1 MENESQNS
9 LIQDAKHIVLAF
21 YEDLATMPHDGIGS
35 ALDRHMAPEYRWRGV
50 YPFGE
55 GLDARQVQQQVYGL
69 LWQAFPVR
77 QWRRDIFFAGFNDA
91 SDEQQ
96 VWTCS
101 MGHLMGLFDKPWLDI
116 PPTGKIALL
125 RFAEFHQ
132 VVGGKIAQ
140 TALFLDIIGL
150 MQQAGCYPLPEPTGN
165 YFAYPGPQ
173 THDGLLRDASDP
185 AEGAATMDLV
195 NRMVADLNALN
206 KSGEDR
212 CPPEYL
218 ARTWREDMVWYGP
231 SGIGASMSIPRYQQQ
246 HQYPFRE
253 GLTDKVYNGHVAR
266 FAEGSY
272 AGFFGWPNLTNRPA
286 GGFLGLPASQTP
298 GDMRVVDIY
307 RRDGDKLAENWIFMD
322 IPWYLKMQGLDIF
335 ERMRA
340 LHPLR

>member
-1 MENESQNS
+1 MDFLNN
-9 LIQDAKHIVLAF
+9 AKQVVMAF
-21 YEDLATMPHDGIGS
+21 YNDLGAASYNGIGL
-35 ALDRHMAPEYRWRGV
+35 ALSRHVTADYRWRGV
-50 YPFGE
+50 HPFGE
-55 GLDARQVQQQVYGL
+55 GLDTQRVQLEVYEPL
-69 LWQAFPVR
+69 RRAFPDR
-77 QWRRDIFFAGFNDA
+77 QWRRDIFFAGLNDA

-101 MGHLMGLFDKPWLDI
+101 MGHLMGLFDRPWLDI
-116 PPTGKIALL
+116 PPTGKIAFL

-132 VVGGKIAQ
+132 VEGGKIAQ
-140 TALFLDIIGL
+140 TAMFFDIIGL
-150 MQQAGCYPLPEPTGN
+150 MQQAGCHPLPEQTGN

-173 THDGLLRDASDP
+173 THDGLLVGETDP
-185 AEGAATMDLV
+185 AEGVATLDLV
-195 NRMVADLNALN
+195 NRMIADLNELN

-231 SGIGASMSIPRYQQQ
+231 AGIGATMSIPRYQKQ

-253 GLTDKVYNGHVAR
+253 GLTDKIYNGHVAR
-266 FAEGSY
+266 FAEGNY

-298 GDMRVVDIY
+298 GDMRIVDIY
-307 RRDGDKLAENWIFMD
+307 RREGDKLAENWVFMD

-340 LHPLR
+340 LHPIR

>member
-1 MENESQNS
+1 MS
-9 LIQDAKHIVLAF
+9 LIQDAKQVVQAF
-21 YEDLATMPHDGIGS
+21 YQDLGAMSYNGIGQ
-35 ALDRHMAPEYRWRGV
+35 ALARHVAPDYRWRGV
-50 YPFGE
+50 HPFGE
-55 GLDARQVQQQVYGL
+55 DLDARRVQLEVYEPL
-69 LWQAFPVR
+69 RRAFPER

-101 MGHLMGLFDKPWLDI
+101 MGHLMGLFDAPWLDI

-125 RFAEFHQ
+125 RFVEFHQ
-132 VVGGKIAQ
+132 VEHGKIAQ
-140 TALFLDIIGL
+140 TAVFFDIIGL
-150 MQQAGCYPLPEPTGN
+150 MQQADCYPLPPSTGN

-173 THDGLLRDASDP
+173 THDGLLVAESDP

-195 NRMVADLNALN
+195 NRMVADLNVLN

-231 SGIGASMSIPRYQQQ
+231 AGIGASMSIPRYQQQ

-272 AGFFGWPNLTNRPA
+272 AGFFGWPNLTNRPV

-340 LHPLR
+340 LRAPR